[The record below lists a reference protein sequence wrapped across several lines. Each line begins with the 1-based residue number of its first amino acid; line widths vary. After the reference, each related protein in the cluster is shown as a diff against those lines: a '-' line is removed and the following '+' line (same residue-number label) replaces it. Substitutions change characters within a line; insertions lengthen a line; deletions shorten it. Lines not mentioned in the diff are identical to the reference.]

1 MLSGLLGKKV
11 GMTQVFGPQGL
22 AIPVTIIEAGPCTV
36 TQIKTVATD
45 GYEAVQIGFGKAR
58 HATRP
63 ELGHLGHTLAQLPA
77 QRRKQQQA
85 QAKARAE
92 ARAKASEAKAA
103 EEEAEASEAESE
115 EEEIEEESEAE
126 ATEEGE
132 EAETETAEEVTLEAE
147 AEEAEARGEAETKP
161 AAGAAQARTA
171 QRDPQ
176 RKRAGGGLGP
186 FKVLREVRPFG
197 NDALQVGQQFDATMF
212 KLGEAVD
219 VVGTSKGKGFQGV
232 MKRHGFGG
240 GPRTHG
246 QSDRPRAPG
255 SIGAGNTP
263 GRILKSTRMAG
274 HMGAERVTVKRL
286 EVVAADAERN
296 VLLVR
301 GSVPGPTGG
310 LLMIR
315 KVAESIEL
323 AERLQ
328 QQLTQ

>member
-11 GMTQVFGPQGL
+11 GMTQVFGPQG
-22 AIPVTIIEAGPCTV
+22 AAMPVTVIEAGPCTI
-36 TQIKTVATD
+36 TQIKTVASD
-45 GYEAVQIGFGKAR
+45 GYEAVQIGFGKAK

-92 ARAKASEAKAA
+92 ARAKSAEAKAA
-103 EEEAEASEAESE
+103 SEDEEAEVVEESE
-115 EEEIEEESEAE
+115 EEEEETEAV
-126 ATEEGE
+126 EE
-132 EAETETAEEVTLEAE
+132 ETETTEVTLEAE
-147 AEEAEARGEAETKP
+147 AEEAEARDEAKARPTAKAE
-161 AAGAAQARTA
+161 QARTA

-176 RKRAGGGLGP
+176 RKRPGGGLGP
-186 FKVLREVRPFG
+186 FEMLREVRPFG
-197 NDALQVGQQFDATMF
+197 NDPLQVGQQFDATMF
-212 KLGEAVD
+212 KVGELVD

-286 EVVAADAERN
+286 EVVAADAERG
-296 VLLVR
+296 VLLVK
-301 GSVPGPTGG
+301 GSIPGPTGG
-310 LLMIR
+310 MLMIR
-315 KVAESIEL
+315 KVAESL
-323 AERLQ
+323 ALALRLEQ
-328 QQLTQ
+328 EQAK

>member
-11 GMTQVFGPQGL
+11 GMTQVFGPQGT
-22 AIPVTIIEAGPCTV
+22 AIPVTVVEAGPCTV
-36 TQIKTVATD
+36 TQIKTAAND

-92 ARAKASEAKAA
+92 ARSKAAQAKAES
-103 EEEAEASEAESE
+103 EEAEAKEEEAGEAE
-115 EEEIEEESEAE
+115 EEE
-126 ATEEGE
+126 TEE
-132 EAETETAEEVTLEAE
+132 TESDTNEEVNLETQ
-147 AEEAEARGEAETKP
+147 AEEAEARGKAETKSS
-161 AAGAAQARTA
+161 AAASQARTA

-176 RKRAGGGLGP
+176 RKRPGGGLGP
-186 FKVLREVRPFG
+186 FEVLREVRPFG
-197 NDALQVGQQFDATMF
+197 SEAPHVGQQFDATMF
-212 KLGEAVD
+212 RVGELVD

-274 HMGAERVTVKRL
+274 HMGAEQVTIKRL
-286 EVVAADAERN
+286 EVVAADAERSL
-296 VLLVR
+296 LLVK
-301 GSVPGPTGG
+301 GSIPGPTGG
-310 LLMIR
+310 MVMIH
-315 KVAESIEL
+315 KVPESLAL

-328 QQLTQ
+328 QQQAK

>member
-1 MLSGLLGKKV
+1 MLSGLLGKKL
-11 GMTQVFGPQGL
+11 GMTQVFGPQGA
-22 AIPVTIIEAGPCTV
+22 AIPVTVIEAGPCTI
-36 TQIKTVATD
+36 TQIKNAATD
-45 GYEAVQIGFGKAR
+45 GYEAVQIGFGKR
-58 HATRP
+58 KHATRP

-92 ARAKASEAKAA
+92 ARAKNAEAKAA
-103 EEEAEASEAESE
+103 SAEEEDVDNE
-115 EEEIEEESEAE
+115 
-126 ATEEGE
+126 E
-132 EAETETAEEVTLEAE
+132 EAETEEAEQVTSEELSLEAE
-147 AEEAEARGEAETKP
+147 AEEAEARDEAKVKP
-161 AAGAAQARTA
+161 AAKGQEGRTQ

-176 RKRAGGGLGP
+176 RRRPGGGLGP
-186 FKVLREVRPFG
+186 FEVLREVKPFG
-197 NDALQVGQQFDATMF
+197 SDGLKVGQQFDATMF
-212 KLGEAVD
+212 KVGELVD

-274 HMGAERVTVKRL
+274 HMGASRVTVKGL
-286 EVVAADAERN
+286 EVVVADAERN
-296 VLLVR
+296 LLLVR
-301 GSVPGPTGG
+301 GSIPGPTGG

-315 KVAESIEL
+315 KVASSLVL
-323 AERLQ
+323 AQRLEQ
-328 QQLTQ
+328 EQGK

>member
-1 MLSGLLGKKV
+1 MLSGLLGRKV
-11 GMTQVFGPQGL
+11 GMTQVFGPQGA
-22 AIPVTIIEAGPCTV
+22 AIPVTVIEAGPCVV

-58 HATRP
+58 RATRP

-92 ARAKASEAKAA
+92 ARAKAAEAKAEA
-103 EEEAEASEAESE
+103 EEAEEREEEEEEAG
-115 EEEIEEESEAE
+115 
-126 ATEEGE
+126 EGE
-132 EAETETAEEVTLEAE
+132 EQEEGTTLEAQ
-147 AEEAEARGEAETKP
+147 AEEAEARGATRVKAP
-161 AAGAAQARTA
+161 AAGKDGRTA
-171 QRDPQ
+171 QRDPN
-176 RKRAGGGLGP
+176 RKRPGGGLGP
-186 FKVLREVRPFG
+186 FAVLREVRAFG
-197 NDALQVGQQFDATMF
+197 GDVPKVGQQFDATMF
-212 KLGEAVD
+212 KQGELVD

-263 GRILKSTRMAG
+263 GRILKNTRMAG
-274 HMGAERVTVKRL
+274 HMGAERVTVKAL

-296 VLLVR
+296 LLLVK
-301 GSVPGPTGG
+301 GSIPGPTGG
-310 LLMIR
+310 LVLVR
-315 KVAESIEL
+315 KVASSLAL

-328 QQLTQ
+328 QQQQQQTK